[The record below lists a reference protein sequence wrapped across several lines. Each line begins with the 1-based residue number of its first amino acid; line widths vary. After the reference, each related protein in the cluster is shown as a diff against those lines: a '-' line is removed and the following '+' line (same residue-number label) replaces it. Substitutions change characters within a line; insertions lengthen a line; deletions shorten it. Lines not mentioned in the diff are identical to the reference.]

1 MFPTQLA
8 LGQAAT
14 LHGRTSPCRPGHS
27 RQARVPSVL
36 AGQAIRKQAMKP
48 APRGKVPVRSHRT
61 LSNPCAATGGAA
73 NAEHATN
80 ATDAC
85 TKA

>member
-1 MFPTQLA
+1 
-8 LGQAAT
+8 
-14 LHGRTSPCRPGHS
+14 
-27 RQARVPSVL
+27 
-36 AGQAIRKQAMKP
+36 MKP